1 MFNRR
6 QSNSSDSPRR
16 EMKNI
21 ENLED
26 SFGSPGV
33 SRYGRSHKLKL
44 QDDFVSTDKK
54 VSAYLKLSPGSQI
67 QYVRE
72 LQRREPKKRNSPKT
86 STPVGSPRRGRP
98 PKVSPKKEEDVTKI
112 VVKAEPQDPTE
123 RVDGCLWMVGDLA
136 WGRVGQH
143 PFWPCMVAL
152 DPVQKIYT
160 KLISK

>member
-1 MFNRR
+1 MFKRR
-6 QSNSSDSPRR
+6 HSNNSDSPRQ
-16 EMKNI
+16 EMNVEI
-21 ENLED
+21 LD
-26 SFGSPGV
+26 GSLGSPGI

-67 QYVRE
+67 QFVRE
-72 LQRREPKKRNSPKT
+72 QQRREPKKRNSPKK
-86 STPVGSPRRGRP
+86 SPPVDSPRRGRP
-98 PKVSPKKEEDVTKI
+98 PKMISKPEEDVTKI
-112 VVKAEPQDPTE
+112 VMKAEPQNPTE
-123 RVDGCLWMVGDLA
+123 RVEGCEWMVGDLA

-152 DPVQKIYT
+152 DPVHKIFT